1 MFEKKK
7 LTLLQA
13 KIMLETIYYPR
24 LLDHLRELSIQAMVL
39 AAGDESELYFLDTL
53 GELQTE
59 LNLLQRLDLD
69 VFLTRAIHIEST
81 ISHKKW
87 KWESIK
93 ISLDRVAKKRK
104 KILRLTG
111 ELNKICNDFVVK
123 RDWAESKRLT
133 CKSLF
138 EFYQSL
144 LTFMNFHELSVL
156 PVILEKFGIKEIE
169 LSE

>member
-13 KIMLETIYYPR
+13 KIMLETIYYPK
-24 LLDHLRELSIQAMVL
+24 LSDHLRELSIQAMVL
-39 AAGDESELYFLDTL
+39 AAGDGSELYFLDTL

-59 LNLLQRLDLD
+59 MNLLQRLDVD
-69 VFLTRAIHIEST
+69 VFLTRAILIEST
-81 ISHKKW
+81 IPNRKW
-87 KWESIK
+87 KLESIK
-93 ISLDRVAKKRK
+93 ISIDRVAKKRN
-104 KILRLTG
+104 KILRLTS
-111 ELNKICNDFVVK
+111 ELNKLCNDFVVK
-123 RDWAESKRLT
+123 RDWVDSKRLT

-144 LTFMNFHELSVL
+144 LTFLNFHQLSVL
-156 PVILEKFGIKEIE
+156 PVILERFGIKETE